1 MSLCKLQPI
10 HLATLDFR
18 ERRYIYAV
26 LAFPPLLVAIVYILT
41 ATMFGSSGTVFGER
55 TLEDL
60 GLKDSLCS
68 FSSEREFG
76 KYVKVAKRNEYYSKR
91 CPLAA
96 RRFKK
101 CFTEG
106 YQWQPPYDCELL
118 EISAFTRYFRNRTLI
133 LWGDSI
139 SEQLSGSLLCMLSDR
154 KIWHEKDASAYIK
167 LMRKR
172 RYCFTVSNNIKIC
185 YVYSSNPKKHLE
197 QILELQN
204 KEALVVANFGLHYNI
219 NKTQKDELAL
229 KGDIEEFITELSK
242 FTSKLI
248 WRETSAQHFPTE
260 DGSFSSHVKKNSG
273 KASKCVPVRKQ
284 TRGWRNDITTPLM
297 QNATPYVLRI
307 GAFSSSIPP
316 SLHRSEKDCTHFCN
330 PGVTDDWSRIL
341 MNYIYAHNI

>member
-1 MSLCKLQPI
+1 MIARQSIILSVNLEQDGVSKELNLTQKSASI
-10 HLATLDFR
+10 DLDASF
-18 ERRYIYAV
+18 
-26 LAFPPLLVAIVYILT
+26 
-41 ATMFGSSGTVFGER
+41 
-55 TLEDL
+55 
-60 GLKDSLCS
+60 CS
-68 FSSEREFG
+68 FSSGEDFG
-76 KYVKVAKRNEYYSKR
+76 KYVKMKRRSEYYQ
-91 CPLAA
+91 
-96 RRFKK
+96 KK
-101 CFTEG
+101 CPFVAGRFTKCSTEG
-106 YQWQPPYDCELL
+106 YVWQSPSDCNLL
-118 EISAFTRYFRNRTLI
+118 EVSEFTKYFKNRTLI
-133 LWGDSI
+133 LWGDSLT
-139 SEQLSGSLLCMLSDR
+139 EQLSGSLLCLLSDKNTWDER
-154 KIWHEKDASAYIK
+154 ERNTHLA
-167 LMRKR
+167 LLRKR
-172 RYCFTVSNNIKIC
+172 QYCFLVSNNIKIC